1 MKTLEEILGALARRV
16 EKLERADAQRIAWGT
31 VAEVDC
37 DAARARVEIRPGV
50 RTPLIPWIAAKA
62 GAHAAWAPPEI
73 GEQVLVLLP
82 NGAEFSGGVFLT
94 GIYSKKFPA
103 PDNRGN
109 VSALAFADGA
119 RVEYD
124 AETHTLKAVLPGGS
138 TAELTAD
145 KVSATCKTATVK
157 ADESVTLDT
166 PETNISGNA
175 SIGGNLSVSG
185 NAAIAGNAEIKGVL
199 TLAGIVM
206 NTHTH
211 GNGNDG
217 APTTPPLS

>member
-1 MKTLEEILGALARRV
+1 MTLEEIILSLAQRV
-16 EKLERADAQRIAWGT
+16 EKLERANAQKIVWGT
-31 VAEVDC
+31 VAEIDFES
-37 DAARARVEIRPGV
+37 AKARIEISPGV

-103 PDNRGN
+103 PEKKPSVAAR
-109 VSALAFADGA
+109 VFADGA
-119 RVEYD
+119 RVDYD
-124 AETHTLKAVLPGGS
+124 VETHALRATLPEGS
-138 TAELTAD
+138 SAELRAD
-145 KVSATCKTATVK
+145 AVAATCKTATV
-157 ADESVTLDT
+157 AASESVALDT

-217 APTTPPLS
+217 APTTPPL